1 MTLKKISV
9 FFILSFQFLAYTLS
23 AQTTKVPDGILFQ
36 AIAKDPSGNP
46 AKGRTI
52 YIKNAI
58 LQTSINGREVY
69 LEAHKIVASQD
80 GVFTIVIGKGNKL
93 SGPTSISNLD
103 WASGP
108 YFLNIKAAIAPSVPL
123 TNWNVEEH
131 YIDMGTSQ
139 FWTVPFAFYAA
150 RVEGF
155 ELKLNIADTS
165 AMLAPYL
172 KKVDTIN
179 LSNRINF
186 KLSASD
192 TASLS
197 SRINAKLNIT
207 DTASLSSRINRRLVI
222 TDTAAMLINY
232 AKKNAIPD
240 TNSLSNRINSKL
252 SASDTSSLS
261 SRINAKLNITDTAS
275 LSSRIDRRLVIA
287 DTAAMLI
294 NYAKK
299 NDIPDT
305 ASLSNR
311 INFKLTASDTAS
323 LSSRINTKLN
333 IADTASLSSRI
344 NRRLVIADTAAML
357 INYAKKNDI
366 PDTASLSTRINSKLT
381 ASDTV
386 SLSSRVLAK
395 LSIADTA
402 VMLNNYA
409 KRADLLDTI
418 SLSNRI
424 NNKESVNN
432 KTLILSADR
441 NSDIKYPSAKA
452 VKHYVDSLI
461 TINSIVGNNTS
472 TSSVS
477 VVDADANTK
486 GIIQLT
492 GDLAGTAVSPRI
504 ASGAV
509 TNDKIANGI
518 SAVKVGLGN
527 VTNTSD
533 ADKPVSIL
541 QQAALDTKLAIADTA
556 LMLNR
561 RIGRDTIFLSQSI
574 EAKENSINK
583 SLDINTDA
591 SSDVKFPSV
600 KAVKTYVDSAIV
612 ANGGN
617 NNSNNNSANVSDAD
631 ATNKGILKLAGDLS
645 GTAALPQV
653 ANGAITTSKIANG
666 AVTDLKI
673 ANGISASKVGLGNVD
688 NTSDLDKP
696 ISTLTQ
702 AALDAKYSN
711 IQAQVLNGNLNNK
724 VNISD
729 TSTML
734 SARFARDTSF
744 ISNRINQKVNLADSG
759 IVYAQTLLTQLH

>member
-1 MTLKKISV
+1 MSSKVKFYALHLKP
-9 FFILSFQFLAYTLS
+9 FL
-23 AQTTKVPDGILFQ
+23 I
-36 AIAKDPSGNP
+36 
-46 AKGRTI
+46 
-52 YIKNAI
+52 
-58 LQTSINGREVY
+58 
-69 LEAHKIVASQD
+69 H
-80 GVFTIVIGKGNKL
+80 
-93 SGPTSISNLD
+93 
-103 WASGP
+103 P
-108 YFLNIKAAIAPSVPL
+108 YFLNIKAAIAPSIPL
-123 TNWNVEEH
+123 ANWVADEH
-131 YIDMGTSQ
+131 YVDMGTSQ
-139 FWTVPFAFYAA
+139 FWTVPFALYAA

-179 LSNRINF
+179 LSNRINS

-252 SASDTSSLS
+252 
-261 SRINAKLNITDTAS
+261 
-275 LSSRIDRRLVIA
+275 
-287 DTAAMLI
+287 
-294 NYAKK
+294 
-299 NDIPDT
+299 
-305 ASLSNR
+305 
-311 INFKLTASDTAS
+311 
-323 LSSRINTKLN
+323 
-333 IADTASLSSRI
+333 
-344 NRRLVIADTAAML
+344 
-357 INYAKKNDI
+357 
-366 PDTASLSTRINSKLT
+366 T

-409 KRADLLDTI
+409 KRADILDTI

-424 NNKESVNN
+424 NNKESINN

-461 TINSIVGNNTS
+461 TINSIAGNNTS

-504 ASGAV
+504 ASGVV

-600 KAVKTYVDSAIV
+600 KAVKTYVDSSIV
-612 ANGGN
+612 ASGNGGGN
-617 NNSNNNSANVSDAD
+617 SNNSNSNVTDAD

-645 GTAALPQV
+645 GTAALPLV
-653 ANGAITTSKIANG
+653 ANGAIVTSKIANG

-688 NTSDLDKP
+688 NTSDIDKP

-702 AALDAKYSN
+702 AALDTKYSN
-711 IQAQVLNGNLNNK
+711 AQAQALIGNLNNK

-734 SARFARDTSF
+734 SARFARDTLF
-744 ISNRINQKVNLADSG
+744 ISNRMYI
-759 IVYAQTLLTQLH
+759 

>member
-1 MTLKKISV
+1 LVNADT
-9 FFILSFQFLAYTLS
+9 
-23 AQTTKVPDGILFQ
+23 TTKGILK
-36 AIAKDPSGNP
+36 IAGDITGTADS
-46 AKGRTI
+46 I
-52 YIKNAI
+52 YIKNNIITELKVADSAI
-58 LQTSINGREVY
+58 TDAKIATGISATKVGLGNVDNTSD
-69 LEAHKIVASQD
+69 A
-80 GVFTIVIGKGNKL
+80 NK
-93 SGPTSISNLD
+93 PISN
-103 WASGP
+103 ATQTA
-108 YFLNIKAAIAPSVPL
+108 LN
-123 TNWNVEEH
+123 
-131 YIDMGTSQ
+131 
-139 FWTVPFAFYAA
+139 
-150 RVEGF
+150 
-155 ELKLNIADTS
+155 LKLNIADTS

-179 LSNRINF
+179 LSNRINS

-240 TNSLSNRINSKL
+240 TNSLSNRINFKLTASDTASLSNRINSKL
-252 SASDTSSLS
+252 SASDTASLS

-275 LSSRIDRRLVIA
+275 LSSRIDRRLVIT

-305 ASLSNR
+305 VSLSNR
-311 INFKLTASDTAS
+311 INF
-323 LSSRINTKLN
+323 
-333 IADTASLSSRI
+333 
-344 NRRLVIADTAAML
+344 
-357 INYAKKNDI
+357 
-366 PDTASLSTRINSKLT
+366 KLT

-424 NNKESVNN
+424 NNKESINN

-452 VKHYVDSLI
+452 VKDYVDSLI
-461 TINSIVGNNTS
+461 TINSIAGNNTS

-504 ASGAV
+504 ASGVV

-600 KAVKTYVDSAIV
+600 KAVKTYVDSSIV
-612 ANGGN
+612 ASGNGGGN
-617 NNSNNNSANVSDAD
+617 SNNSNTINV
-631 ATNKGILKLAGDLS
+631 K
-645 GTAALPQV
+645 
-653 ANGAITTSKIANG
+653 
-666 AVTDLKI
+666 
-673 ANGISASKVGLGNVD
+673 NV
-688 NTSDLDKP
+688 
-696 ISTLTQ
+696 
-702 AALDAKYSN
+702 
-711 IQAQVLNGNLNNK
+711 
-724 VNISD
+724 
-729 TSTML
+729 
-734 SARFARDTSF
+734 
-744 ISNRINQKVNLADSG
+744 
-759 IVYAQTLLTQLH
+759 